1 MDIERDLRAH
11 LLDRTGGPIPA
22 DLTARLAARIEPR
35 RPRSNRTVGLPLAAV
50 AAGLAAV
57 LVVAVVLATLAV
69 PGPTASQPTPPTSVA
84 TRPVATGPTATASAT
99 ASTSTSASTSPSPT
113 PRTPSDPSLLS
124 HPIGAT
130 DVILSLR
137 YESGGGI
144 PTSDAQRLL
153 RPSVAFVL
161 YGDGTAVYRRS
172 PAIFGSLLLGPRA
185 FQMYTSRL
193 DPARVD
199 HLLRFALDGS
209 HFRVAGFGYIAN
221 SVPSNDAV
229 LSVDADGVDR
239 SLTISPGF
247 DPTKLP
253 PAEAATERALEG
265 LVQYLATF
273 ETSAAARAA
282 GGTSIYRAA
291 AYLAVLDL
299 HPIGSI
305 PKDIGSSPWPWP
317 ELAGSAFGPAA
328 ASTRTAVITPA
339 EYDTLLALRTWYGEG
354 IVVRGPGGGR
364 YILSARPLLPGEAA
378 P

>member
-11 LLDRTGGPIPA
+11 LLERTGGPVPA
-22 DLTARLAARIEPR
+22 DLTARLADRIDPR
-35 RPRSNRTVGLPLAAV
+35 RRRSNRTVGLPLAAV

-57 LVVAVVLATLAV
+57 LVVAVVLATLAA
-69 PGPTASQPTPPTSVA
+69 PGPTASQPTPPAS
-84 TRPVATGPTATASAT
+84 VATGPVATASAS
-99 ASTSTSASTSPSPT
+99 ASASTSASTSPSPT
-113 PRTPSDPSLLS
+113 PRTPSNPSLLS

-137 YESGGGI
+137 YDSNGGI
-144 PTSDAQRLL
+144 PTSDALRLL
-153 RPSVAFVL
+153 RPSVAFAL

-172 PAIFGSLLLGPRA
+172 PTLRSLLLGPRA
-185 FQMYTSRL
+185 FQLYTSKL
-193 DPARVD
+193 DPAQVD

-209 HFRVAGFGYIAN
+209 HLRVAGFGYIVN
-221 SVPSNDAV
+221 VVPNDAV

-239 SLTISPGF
+239 SLSISPGF
-247 DPTKLP
+247 DTTTLP
-253 PAEAATERALEG
+253 PTEAATVKALQG

-273 ETSAAARAA
+273 ETSAAAKAA

-299 HPIGSI
+299 RPFPSI
-305 PKDIGSSPWPWP
+305 PKEIGSSPWPWP
-317 ELAGSAFGPAA
+317 EVPVSAFGPAT

-339 EYDTLLALRTWYGEG
+339 EYDALLALRTWYGQG
-354 IVVRGPGGGR
+354 IVVRGSDGR
-364 YILSARPLLPGEAA
+364 RHVLSARPLLPGETA